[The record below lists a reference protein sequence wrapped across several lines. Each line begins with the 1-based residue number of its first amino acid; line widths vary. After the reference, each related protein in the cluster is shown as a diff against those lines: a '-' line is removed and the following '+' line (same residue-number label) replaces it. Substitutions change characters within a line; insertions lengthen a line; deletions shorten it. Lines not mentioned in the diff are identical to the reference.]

1 MKYTIKNVIENDY
14 VWIITKVMQGYN
26 GKIRIDAKTRFH
38 IADESNFFSEW
49 CTKKICRQY
58 IYEQM
63 GKTNSNYKLLKLESE
78 LLPAIKEK
86 ADFLFPEG
94 KSLFGD
100 DVDIKKENDMNDDD
114 FIKRHIEI
122 QKHSSFI
129 TGALFVCHL
138 LNNYNEG
145 IK

>member
-1 MKYTIKNVIENDY
+1 
-14 VWIITKVMQGYN
+14 
-26 GKIRIDAKTRFH
+26 
-38 IADESNFFSEW
+38 
-49 CTKKICRQY
+49 
-58 IYEQM
+58 M

-78 LLPAIKEK
+78 LLPAIKRK
-86 ADFLFPEG
+86 ADFLFPKG

>member
-1 MKYTIKNVIENDY
+1 MMY
-14 VWIITKVMQGYN
+14 
-26 GKIRIDAKTRFH
+26 
-38 IADESNFFSEW
+38 
-49 CTKKICRQY
+49 KKICRQN